1 MNTHRSSAGRDYAI
15 GGVLIVL
22 AVVALCFL
30 DGATAVFTAVIA
42 GVAGAVLFI
51 MGVQAGDGSSGDAQL
66 DDALGTGGPLGTD
79 GLRGTEDQTG
89 AGSGFDWDADFQ
101 RDLGKRDYPGEPR
114 A

>member
-1 MNTHRSSAGRDYAI
+1 MNTHRSSAGRDFAI

-42 GVAGAVLFI
+42 GVAGAVLII
-51 MGVQAGDGSSGDAQL
+51 MGIQAGDGSSGDAQL
-66 DDALGTGGPLGTD
+66 DDALGTDSLLGP
-79 GLRGTEDQTG
+79 EDQTG
-89 AGSGFDWDADFQ
+89 AGSGFDWDAAFQ
-101 RDLGKRDYPGEPR
+101 RDLGNRDYPGEPR